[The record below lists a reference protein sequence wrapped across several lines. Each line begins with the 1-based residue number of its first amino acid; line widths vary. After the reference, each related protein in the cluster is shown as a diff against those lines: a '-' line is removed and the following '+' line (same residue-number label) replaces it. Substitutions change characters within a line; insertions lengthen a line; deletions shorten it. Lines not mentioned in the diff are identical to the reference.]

1 MSNQYDMVQRARQS
15 AGQNHPSAPSGS
27 IGANGGGDSSV
38 GGFQGFVD
46 SMGDSAYFDAFQK
59 SGNLNNL
66 KGSQPTVIVYPE
78 DMHTNPENGH
88 LVHFDIF
95 YKKNPKMN
103 DVTTKIENLFDTAKD
118 KITGLFSGGGEDA
131 SSNFN
136 IGGAAKDQV
145 DQILGNLPSGESL
158 VGNDSGVV
166 KQEDTVIKDTR
177 LGKATEESLDKVTLF
192 MPLGLQSTDSLKYNE
207 HDFGLIKGIMEGN
220 LQALIPGIVD
230 KAASFVDGL
239 GEIASTELNSAQAMS
254 AMTGAVRNPRK
265 EQLFESV
272 DFRTFDFAF
281 NFFPKSQ
288 AESHSVMEMVKLF
301 RFHAHPEIVP
311 NLAFYTLPSEFQISF
326 VDVATPTNN
335 PLINSPNGG
344 MANENQWINKIG
356 RCALTGVNVIYFPQ
370 DTISTFADGAPSMVN
385 MSLTFTEME
394 TISRNH
400 IKAGY

>member
-1 MSNQYDMVQRARQS
+1 MSFVGNSGQRT
-15 AGQNHPSAPSGS
+15 AGQNHPTSPSGS
-27 IGANGGGDSSV
+27 VGANGGGDSSV

-46 SMGDSAYFDAFQK
+46 SMGDAAYFDAFQK

-66 KGSQPTVIVYPE
+66 KGNQPTVLVYPE

-103 DVTTKIENLFDTAKD
+103 DVTTKIESLFDTAKD
-118 KITGLFSGGGEDA
+118 KIIGLFGGGDA
-131 SSNFN
+131 SENFVV
-136 IGGAAKDQV
+136 GGSSKDQI
-145 DQILGNLPSGESL
+145 DQLIGNLPSGESL

-166 KQEDTVIKDTR
+166 QQDDHVIKDTR
-177 LGKATEESLDKVTLF
+177 LGKATEESLDKVTLM
-192 MPLGLQSTDSLKYNE
+192 MPTGLQNTDYLRHSE

-220 LQALIPGIVD
+220 LQALIPGIAD
-230 KAASFVDGL
+230 KAASFVDGI
-239 GEIASTELNSAQAMS
+239 GEIAGTELNSAQAMG
-254 AMTGAVRNPRK
+254 AMTGAVRNPRQ
-265 EQLFESV
+265 ESLFKSV
-272 DFRTFDFAF
+272 EFRTFDFKF
-281 NFFPKSQ
+281 NFYPKSQ
-288 AESHSVMEMVKLF
+288 KESHDVMEIIKLF

-326 VDVATPTNN
+326 VDLATSTNN

-344 MANENQWINKIG
+344 LASENQWINKIG
-356 RCALTGVNVIYFPQ
+356 RCALTGVDVNYFPQ
-370 DTISTFADGAPSMVN
+370 DTMSTFADGAPALINVTLSF
-385 MSLTFTEME
+385 SEME